1 MPRLRSI
8 STLNVSTK
16 VDSFSKRLRQYVPV
30 PADVSTA
37 AASSLAVDIRTFP
50 WIRRLASDYA
60 FAFEK
65 VAPFFAGD
73 PATPAAWAD
82 TIKRS
87 QSFQRQPAEIARVIA
102 AQQAERNAPA
112 AARESAARLADAA
125 TRVIITGQQ
134 AGLFGGPLFTLL
146 KAITTMKLAAQVS
159 LEHRVPVVPV
169 FWIDAEDHDWPE
181 VSGCTVLDSELAPNA
196 VRLADLPGAGSLPIA
211 RLTLNDAIHPAL
223 DQLNTALPDSE
234 FKDELMTALRA
245 AYVPGRSMAAA
256 FGVWLEH
263 VLGPHGLVVYDSSD
277 PASKTLARDV
287 FVKELSQPGQTAR
300 IAAKAGEALVA
311 KGYHAQATLAEGTVS
326 VCSISTR
333 SARRSASMDDR
344 RPWATTRCPSRSS
357 STRRAIIRITSART
371 CCCAR
376 SCRTPCSRRFVTS
389 RGPNE
394 LAYLGQLKDVYAHFG
409 IPMPLFYQRGT
420 ATLADSATLR
430 FLTKYDLPIT
440 ALRAQDESALN
451 QLLESQ
457 LPPTVEQ
464 SLTSLSS
471 LVEEQ
476 MAAVAAAVP
485 QIDPTLEGAVK
496 STLGKMQHEVQA
508 LHNKVIQAAKRRDD
522 TLRRQFQRAQA
533 LTFPQGHP
541 QEREVG
547 FVWFLNRY
555 GPALV
560 DRLMDELP
568 LAMGHH
574 WVLTI

>member
-1 MPRLRSI
+1 
-8 STLNVSTK
+8 
-16 VDSFSKRLRQYVPV
+16 V
-30 PADVSTA
+30 PADVSTVA
-37 AASSLAVDIRTFP
+37 TASLAVDIRTFP

-60 FAFEK
+60 FDFAN

-82 TIKRS
+82 TIARS
-87 QSFQRQPAEIARVIA
+87 QGYQRQPAEIARVIA
-102 AQQAERNAPA
+102 AQQAQRGAPG
-112 AARESAARLADAA
+112 AARESAARLADPA

-159 LEHRVPVVPV
+159 KEHRVPVVPV

-181 VSGCTVLDSELAPNA
+181 VSGCTVLDSELAPA
-196 VRLADLPGAGSLPIA
+196 TVRLADLPGAGSLPIA
-211 RLTLNDAIHPAL
+211 RLTLNDAIQPAL
-223 DQLNTALPDSE
+223 EQLQANLPETE
-234 FKDELMTALRA
+234 FKADILAALRS
-245 AYVPGRSMAAA
+245 AYAPGRSMAGS
-256 FGVWLEH
+256 FGVWMEH

-277 PASKTLARDV
+277 HASKALARDV
-287 FVKELSQPGQTAR
+287 FVKELSQPGHTAR
-300 IAAKAGEALVA
+300 IAAKAGDALVA
-311 KGYHAQATLAEGTVS
+311 RGYHAQATLADGTVS
-326 VCSISTR
+326 VFHLNAERAPIHIAGNQATVGEQTLTTAELIEE
-333 SARRSASMDDR
+333 ARQHPEHFSPNVLL
-344 RPWATTRCPSRSS
+344 RPLVQDTVFPTICYVA
-357 STRRAIIRITSART
+357 
-371 CCCAR
+371 
-376 SCRTPCSRRFVTS
+376 
-389 RGPNE
+389 GPNE

-409 IPMPLFYQRGT
+409 VPMPLFYQRGS

-430 FLTKYDLPIT
+430 FLSKYELPVT
-440 ALRAQDESALN
+440 ALRAQDESVLN
-451 QLLESQ
+451 QLLENQ

-464 SLTSLSS
+464 ALHAVSS
-471 LVEEQ
+471 LIDER

-496 STLGKMQHEVQA
+496 STQGKLQHEVQA
-508 LHNKVIQAAKRRDD
+508 LHNKVIQAAKRRDE

>member
-1 MPRLRSI
+1 M
-8 STLNVSTK
+8 
-16 VDSFSKRLRQYVPV
+16 VDSFSDRLRQYVAV
-30 PADVSTA
+30 PADVSST
-37 AASSLAVDIRTFP
+37 ASSLAVDIRTFP

-60 FAFEK
+60 FDFQN

-87 QSFQRQPAEIARVIA
+87 QSFARQPADTARVIA
-102 AQQAERNAPA
+102 AQQEQRNAPA
-112 AARESAARLADAA
+112 AARESAARLADPA

-159 LEHRVPVVPV
+159 RDHRVHVVPV

-181 VSGCTVLDSELAPNA
+181 VSGCTVLDSEFAPTT
-196 VRLADLPGAGSLPIA
+196 VRLADLPGAGSQPIA
-211 RLTLNDAIHPAL
+211 RLLLNDGITAAL
-223 DQLNTALPDSE
+223 DDLATALPDTE
-234 FKDELMTALRA
+234 FKADIITALRS
-245 AYVPGRSMAAA
+245 AYVPGRSMATS
-256 FGVWLEH
+256 FGVWMEH

-277 PASKTLARDV
+277 PAAKLLARDA
-287 FVKELSQPGQTAR
+287 FVKELSQPGHTAR
-300 IAAKAGEALVA
+300 IAAKAGDALVA
-311 KGYHAQATLAEGTVS
+311 KGYHAQATLADGTVS
-326 VCSISTR
+326 VFHLN
-333 SARRSASMDDR
+333 AE
-344 RPWATTRCPSRSS
+344 
-357 STRRAIIRITSART
+357 RAPIRIEGTQAQVGDLTIAAAQLIEEAKQHPEHFSPNVLLRPLVQDTVFPTICYVA
-371 CCCAR
+371 
-376 SCRTPCSRRFVTS
+376 
-389 RGPNE
+389 GPNE
-394 LAYLGQLKDVYAHFG
+394 LAYLGQLKEVYAHFG
-409 IPMPLFYQRGT
+409 VPMPLFYQRGS

-430 FLTKYDLPIT
+430 FLSKYDLPIT

-464 SLTSLSS
+464 ALTAVQSLIDDR
-471 LVEEQ
+471 
-476 MAAVAAAVP
+476 MAAVASAVP

-496 STLGKMQHEVQA
+496 STLGKLQHEVQA

-560 DRLMDELP
+560 DRLMEELP

>member
-1 MPRLRSI
+1 MISPDAILLRSDVDI
-8 STLNVSTK
+8 VSN
-16 VDSFSKRLRQYVPV
+16 RLRQYVAV
-30 PADVSTA
+30 PADVSA
-37 AASSLAVDIRTFP
+37 VSASSLAVDIRTFP

-60 FAFEK
+60 FDFAK

-73 PATPAAWAD
+73 PATPAAWAE
-82 TIKRS
+82 TIARS
-87 QSFQRQPAEIARVIA
+87 QAYARQPAETARVIA
-102 AQQAERNAPA
+102 AQQAQRNAPA
-112 AARESAARLADAA
+112 AARESAARLADPAA
-125 TRVIITGQQ
+125 RVIITGQQ

-159 LEHRVPVVPV
+159 REHRVPVVPV

-181 VSGCTVLDSELAPNA
+181 VSGCTVLDGEFAPA
-196 VRLADLPGAGSLPIA
+196 TVRLADLPGSGSLPIA
-211 RLTLNDAIHPAL
+211 RLTLTDAIQTAL
-223 DQLNTALPDSE
+223 DQLQASLPDTE
-234 FKDELMTALRA
+234 FKSEVMSGLRS
-245 AYVPGRSMAAA
+245 AYVPGRGMATS
-256 FGVWLEH
+256 FGVWMEQ

-277 PASKTLARDV
+277 PAAKALARNV
-287 FVKELSQPGQTAR
+287 FVKEVSQPGHTAR
-300 IAAKAGEALVA
+300 VAAKAGEALVA
-311 KGYHAQATLAEGTVS
+311 KGYHAQATLADGTVS
-326 VCSISTR
+326 VFHLNPERAAVKI
-333 SARRSASMDDR
+333 DGDR
-344 RPWATTRCPSRSS
+344 VEIGDRTLTHAQLIDESRQNPEHFSPNVLLRPLVQDTVFPTICYVA
-357 STRRAIIRITSART
+357 
-371 CCCAR
+371 
-376 SCRTPCSRRFVTS
+376 
-389 RGPNE
+389 GPNE
-394 LAYLGQLKDVYAHFG
+394 LAYLGQLKDVYADFG
-409 IPMPLFYQRGT
+409 VPMPLFYQRGS

-430 FLTKYDLPIT
+430 FLSKYELPIT

-464 SLTSLSS
+464 ALTSVAS
-471 LVEEQ
+471 LITER
-476 MAAVAAAVP
+476 MAAVGAAVP

-496 STLGKMQHEVQA
+496 STLGKLQHEVQG
-508 LHNKVIQAAKRRDD
+508 LHNKVIHAAKRRDD

-560 DRLMDELP
+560 DRLMDEMP

>member
-1 MPRLRSI
+1 MLP
-8 STLNVSTK
+8 ST
-16 VDSFSKRLRQYVPV
+16 VDSFSERLRQYVPV

-37 AASSLAVDIRTFP
+37 SASSLAVDIRTFP

-60 FAFEK
+60 FAFAN

-82 TIKRS
+82 TIVRS
-87 QSFQRQPAEIARVIA
+87 QGVPRQPAEIARIIA

-112 AARESAARLADAA
+112 PSRESAARLADPV

-159 LEHRVPVVPV
+159 REHRVPVVPV

-181 VSGCTVLDSELAPNA
+181 VSGCTVLDSEFAPA
-196 VRLADLPGAGSLPIA
+196 TVRLADLPGAGALPIA
-211 RLTLNDAIHPAL
+211 RLTLTDAITPAL
-223 DQLNTALPDSE
+223 DQFNDALPDTE
-234 FKDELMTALRA
+234 FKADLMHALRA

-256 FGVWLEH
+256 FGVWLEQ

-277 PASKTLARDV
+277 AAAKALARDV
-287 FVKELSQPGQTAR
+287 FVKEVSEPGTTAR
-300 IAAKAGEALVA
+300 IAAKAGDALVA
-311 KGYHAQATLAEGTVS
+311 KGYHAQAMLAAGAVSLFHLNAERAPIRIDGDRATIGERTVTLAQLADE
-326 VCSISTR
+326 
-333 SARRSASMDDR
+333 
-344 RPWATTRCPSRSS
+344 
-357 STRRAIIRITSART
+357 ART
-371 CCCAR
+371 HPEHFSPNVLLRPLVQDTVFPTICYVA
-376 SCRTPCSRRFVTS
+376 
-389 RGPNE
+389 GPNE

-430 FLTKYDLPIT
+430 FLSKYDLPIT

-464 SLTSLSS
+464 ALTSMST
-471 LVEEQ
+471 LVNER
-476 MAAVAAAVP
+476 MAAIAAAVP
-485 QIDPTLEGAVK
+485 QIDATLEGAAK
-496 STLGKMQHEVQA
+496 STLGKMQHEVQS

>member
-1 MPRLRSI
+1 MLAR
-8 STLNVSTK
+8 T
-16 VDSFSKRLRQYVPV
+16 VDSLSERLRQYVPV

-37 AASSLAVDIRTFP
+37 AASSLAVDIRSFP

-82 TIKRS
+82 TITRS
-87 QSFQRQPAEIARVIA
+87 QSFTRQPAEIARVIA
-102 AQQAERNAPA
+102 AQQAGRNAPA
-112 AARESAARLADAA
+112 AARESAARLANAD

-146 KAITTMKLAAQVS
+146 KAITTMKLAAQVQRD
-159 LEHRVPVVPV
+159 HRVPVVPV

-181 VSGCTVLDSELAPNA
+181 VSGCTVLDSELGPAT
-196 VRLADLPGAGSLPIA
+196 VRLADLPGAGSQPIA
-211 RLTLNDAIHPAL
+211 RLTLTADIHPAL
-223 DQLNTALPDSE
+223 EQLNASLPDSE

-245 AYVPGRSMAAA
+245 AYVPGRSMAAS

-277 PASKTLARDV
+277 PASKVLARDV
-287 FVKELSQPGQTAR
+287 FVKELTHPGLTAR
-300 IAAKAGEALVA
+300 IAAKAGDALVA
-311 KGYHAQATLAEGTVS
+311 KGYHAQATLADGTVS
-326 VCSISTR
+326 VFHLNAERAPIRVEGQHATVGEH
-333 SARRSASMDDR
+333 SMPLAQLVAEATEHPDHFSPNVLL
-344 RPWATTRCPSRSS
+344 RPLVQDTVFPTICYVA
-357 STRRAIIRITSART
+357 
-371 CCCAR
+371 
-376 SCRTPCSRRFVTS
+376 
-389 RGPNE
+389 GPNE

-430 FLTKYDLPIT
+430 FLSKYDLPLT

-464 SLTSLSS
+464 ALTSMSS
-471 LVEEQ
+471 VVDER
-476 MAAVAAAVP
+476 MAAIAAAVT
-485 QIDPTLEGAVK
+485 QIDPTLEGAAK
-496 STLGKMQHEVQA
+496 STLGKMQHEVQS

-560 DRLMDELP
+560 DRLLEELP
-568 LAMGHH
+568 LPMGNH
-574 WVLTI
+574 WVLVI

>member
-1 MPRLRSI
+1 MLPR
-8 STLNVSTK
+8 T
-16 VDSFSKRLRQYVPV
+16 VDSFSTRLRQYVPV
-30 PADVSTA
+30 PADVSPAT
-37 AASSLAVDIRTFP
+37 ASSLAVDIRTFP

-60 FAFEK
+60 FAFAN

-87 QSFQRQPAEIARVIA
+87 QAFERQPAEIARVIA
-102 AQQAERNAPA
+102 AQQAGRNAPA
-112 AARESAARLADAA
+112 ASRESAARLSDPA

-146 KAITTMKLAAQVS
+146 KAITTMKLAANVS
-159 LEHRVPVVPV
+159 REHRVPVVPV
-169 FWIDAEDHDWPE
+169 FWIDAEDHDWLE
-181 VSGCTVLDSELAPNA
+181 VSGCTVLDSELAPDT

-211 RLTLNDAIHPAL
+211 RLTLTDAAQTAL
-223 DQLNTALPDSE
+223 DQLNNALPDTE
-234 FKDELMTALRA
+234 FKPDLMTALRA
-245 AYVPGRSMAAA
+245 AYLPGRSMSAA

-277 PASKTLARDV
+277 PSTKALARDV
-287 FVKELSQPGQTAR
+287 FVKEVSQPGQTAR
-300 IAAKAGEALVA
+300 IAARAGEALVA
-311 KGYHAQATLAEGTVS
+311 KGYHAQAQLADGTVSLFHLNAERAPIRIEGKTATAGDKTMTLAELVAEATNHPEHFSPNVLLRPLVQDTVFPTICY
-326 VCSISTR
+326 V
-333 SARRSASMDDR
+333 A
-344 RPWATTRCPSRSS
+344 
-357 STRRAIIRITSART
+357 
-371 CCCAR
+371 
-376 SCRTPCSRRFVTS
+376 
-389 RGPNE
+389 GPNE

-409 IPMPLFYQRGT
+409 VPMPLFYQRGT

-430 FLTKYDLPIT
+430 FLSKYDLPIT

-464 SLTSLSS
+464 ALTSMSS
-471 LVEEQ
+471 VVDER
-476 MAAVAAAVP
+476 MAAIAAAVT
-485 QIDPTLEGAVK
+485 QIDPTLEGAAK
-496 STLGKMQHEVQA
+496 STLGKMQHEVQS
-508 LHNKVIQAAKRRDD
+508 LHNKVIQAAKRRDE

-555 GPALV
+555 GPVLV
-560 DRLMDELP
+560 ERLMEELP

>member
-1 MPRLRSI
+1 M
-8 STLNVSTK
+8 
-16 VDSFSKRLRQYVPV
+16 
-30 PADVSTA
+30 
-37 AASSLAVDIRTFP
+37 
-50 WIRRLASDYA
+50 
-60 FAFEK
+60 
-65 VAPFFAGD
+65 
-73 PATPAAWAD
+73 
-82 TIKRS
+82 
-87 QSFQRQPAEIARVIA
+87 
-102 AQQAERNAPA
+102 
-112 AARESAARLADAA
+112 
-125 TRVIITGQQ
+125 
-134 AGLFGGPLFTLL
+134 
-146 KAITTMKLAAQVS
+146 
-159 LEHRVPVVPV
+159 
-169 FWIDAEDHDWPE
+169 
-181 VSGCTVLDSELAPNA
+181 
-196 VRLADLPGAGSLPIA
+196 
-211 RLTLNDAIHPAL
+211 
-223 DQLNTALPDSE
+223 
-234 FKDELMTALRA
+234 
-245 AYVPGRSMAAA
+245 
-256 FGVWLEH
+256 
-263 VLGPHGLVVYDSSD
+263 
-277 PASKTLARDV
+277 LARDV

-300 IAAKAGEALVA
+300 IAAKAGEALVS

-326 VCSISTR
+326 VFHLN
-333 SARRSASMDDR
+333 AE
-344 RPWATTRCPSRSS
+344 
-357 STRRAIIRITSART
+357 RAPIRIDGQNATVGDHAMPLAQLVDEARNHPDHFSPNVLLRPLVQDT
-371 CCCAR
+371 VFPTICYVA
-376 SCRTPCSRRFVTS
+376 
-389 RGPNE
+389 GPNE
-394 LAYLGQLKDVYAHFG
+394 LAYLGQLKDIYANFG